1 MGLAHSEQSATM
13 SKHLLPRSHAD
24 SIRRDL
30 MDACARLNEHQQ
42 RLDDLLQAMGCQDQ
56 DSENATDHEESEY
69 P

>member
-1 MGLAHSEQSATM
+1 M
-13 SKHLLPRSHAD
+13 SKHLQSRSHAD

-30 MDACARLNEHQQ
+30 MDACARLDEHQQ

>member
-1 MGLAHSEQSATM
+1 M
-13 SKHLLPRSHAD
+13 SKQLQSRSHAD

-30 MDACARLNEHQQ
+30 MDACARLDEHQQ

-56 DSENATDHEESEY
+56 DSENAADHEESEY

>member
-1 MGLAHSEQSATM
+1 MSNPLQS
-13 SKHLLPRSHAD
+13 RSHAD
-24 SIRRDL
+24 SIRRAL

-56 DSENATDHEESEY
+56 DSENAADHEESEY